1 MLGFPCFTIFQIQNL
16 PSMKIVTPFLCCLVT
31 TIAFAQPPATPKEVI
46 EIGLQQKTQLA
57 ETSTVKNLP
66 FKNIGP
72 TIMSGRVVDF
82 AVNPNNPVEFYVGY
96 ASGGLWHTNNNGTSF
111 TAVMDNSPT
120 QNVGCVA
127 VDWQNGTIWIGT
139 GEVNASRSSYAGI
152 GLLKSDDKGKTWQNV
167 GLVDSHHIS
176 SILINPSNPNEV
188 IVGAVGHLY
197 STNDERGVFKTTD
210 GGKTWSKTL
219 FINDQTGIIEISAN
233 PKNFNTMYATAWDKD
248 RKAWNFDGSGPGS
261 GVYKSTDAGTTWV
274 KVSNENSGLPIG
286 KGMGRMGTA
295 VVDDTTV
302 YLIVDNQFHRK
313 EAPKK
318 EETDM
323 LTKDDFKTMD
333 VAAFLNLDDKK
344 LNQFL
349 KMNGFQEKYRAE
361 NVKQMVRVGTVKP
374 EDLAKYLDDANSQL
388 FDTPVIGAEV
398 YKSTDSGKNWKKTH
412 EGFLDDLYYSYGY
425 YFGKIHVDPNDSDK
439 IYVYGVP
446 ILKSSDGGKT
456 FESIDADNVHVDH
469 HALWIN
475 PKMPGHLIDGND
487 GGVNISYDDGKTW
500 IKNNAPAVG
509 QFYSVN
515 IDHQKNYNVYGGLQ
529 DNGVWVG
536 PHNYESS
543 PGWTQQGKYPY
554 ESLLGG
560 DGMQVQIDSR
570 NSDIVYT
577 GFQFGNYYRLNR
589 KGGEP
594 VYIQPKHE
602 LGDSPYR
609 FNWQA
614 PILLSPH
621 NQDILYL
628 GGNKLMRSMNQG
640 DDWKAIS
647 EDLTNGGKPGNV
659 AYGTLT
665 SISESPFQFGL
676 LYAGSDDGLLHV
688 SKDAGAS
695 WTKISDS
702 FPNELWVSRMIA
714 SSHKKER
721 VYVTL
726 NGYRWDDFKPYVYV
740 SNNYGAIWKDIS
752 SNLPASSVNV
762 IKEDPVNEDLLY
774 LGTDNGA
781 YVSLDRGESWEV
793 FSKELP
799 NVAVHDL
806 VIQPEAKHLVL
817 GTHGRSLYVAD
828 IALLQKLNP
837 NTMDG
842 VVLAEMEP
850 VNFSP
855 RWGSKFSTWGKVFEP
870 KTKIQFYS
878 PQTGKATITI
888 TSESGEKLQ
897 QVIVD
902 AEKGVNVVDFDLTI
916 SEKGKSYLEKSKT
929 EISKAENGKF
939 FLPKGKYKVN
949 VLVSGKSGTSELEV
963 K

>member
-1 MLGFPCFTIFQIQNL
+1 MKNL
-16 PSMKIVTPFLCCLVT
+16 FFSALCLATAV
-31 TIAFAQPPATPKEVI
+31 AFSQQPATPATTVSSSI
-46 EIGLQQKTQLA
+46 TQKTQLA
-57 ETSTVKNLP
+57 QASPVKNLP
-66 FKNIGP
+66 FKSIGP
-72 TIMSGRVVDF
+72 SIMSGRVVDF
-82 AVNPNNPVEFYVGY
+82 AVNPNNPIEFYVGY
-96 ASGGLWHTNNNGTSF
+96 ASGGLWHTSNNGTSF
-111 TAVMDNSPT
+111 TPVMDNSPT

-127 VDWQNGTIWIGT
+127 VDWQNGTIWVGT

-152 GLLKSDDKGKTWQNV
+152 GLLKSDDKGKTWQNM
-167 GLVDSHHIS
+167 GLTDSHHIS

-188 IVGAVGHLY
+188 IVGSVGHLY
-197 STNDERGVFKTTD
+197 SPNEERGVFKTMD
-210 GGKTWSKTL
+210 GGKTWNKTL
-219 FINDQTGIIEISAN
+219 FINNQTGIIEISAN

-248 RKAWNFDGSGPGS
+248 RKAWNFEGSGVGS
-261 GVYKSTDAGTTWV
+261 GVYKSTDAGSTWT

-295 VVDDTTV
+295 VVDDNTV

-313 EAPKK
+313 EEPKK
-318 EETDM
+318 EKTDI
-323 LTKDDFKTMD
+323 LIKDDFKKMD
-333 VAAFLNLDDKK
+333 VAAFLALDDKK
-344 LNQFL
+344 LNEFL
-349 KMNGFQEKYRAE
+349 KMNGFQEKYRSE

-374 EDLAKYLDDANSQL
+374 EDLAKYLEDANSAL

-398 YKSTDSGKNWKKTH
+398 YKSTDGGKTWKKTH
-412 EGFLDDLYYSYGY
+412 EGFIDDLYYSYGY
-425 YFGKIHVDPNDSDK
+425 YFGKIHVDPNDASK

-446 ILKSSDGGKT
+446 ILKSADGGKT
-456 FESIDADNVHVDH
+456 FETIDADNVHGDH
-469 HALWIN
+469 HALWID

-515 IDHQKNYNVYGGLQ
+515 IDNEKNYNVYGGLQ

-536 PHNYESS
+536 PHDYEAS
-543 PGWTQQGKYPY
+543 PGWLQEGKYPY
-554 ESLLGG
+554 EFIFGG

-570 NSDIVYT
+570 NSNIVYT

-589 KGGEP
+589 NGAEP

-609 FNWQA
+609 FNWQT

-640 DDWKAIS
+640 DDWTAIS
-647 EDLTNGGKPGNV
+647 EGLTQGGKPGNV

-676 LYAGSDDGLLHV
+676 LYTGSDDGLVYV
-688 SKDAGAS
+688 SKDGGGN

-702 FPNELWVSRMIA
+702 FPKDLWVSRVIA

-721 VYVTL
+721 VYATL

-740 SNNYGAIWKDIS
+740 SDNYGATWKDIS
-752 SNLPASSVNV
+752 SNLPISSVNV
-762 IKEDPVNEDLLY
+762 IKEDPVNENLLY

-781 YVSLDRGESWEV
+781 YVSFNRGESWEV

-806 VIQPEAKHLVL
+806 VIQPEAKDLVL
-817 GTHGRSLYVAD
+817 GTHGRSLYVSD
-828 IALLQKLNP
+828 ISLLQKLTDK
-837 NTMDG
+837 TMG
-842 VVLAEMEP
+842 EVVLSEMKP

-855 RWGSKFSTWGKVFEP
+855 RWGSKWSSWGEVYEP

-878 PQTGKATITI
+878 PENAKAKITI
-888 TSESGEKLQ
+888 KTEDGKELQ
-897 QVIVD
+897 TLTID
-902 AEKGVNVVDFDLTI
+902 ATKGVNELDYDLSI
-916 SEKGKSYLEKSKT
+916 PEKSSKLLEKDDIKV
-929 EISKAENGKF
+929 KQGENKKYY
-939 FLPKGKYKVN
+939 LPKGKYKVSIS
-949 VLVSGKSGTSELEV
+949 VITMTATSELEV